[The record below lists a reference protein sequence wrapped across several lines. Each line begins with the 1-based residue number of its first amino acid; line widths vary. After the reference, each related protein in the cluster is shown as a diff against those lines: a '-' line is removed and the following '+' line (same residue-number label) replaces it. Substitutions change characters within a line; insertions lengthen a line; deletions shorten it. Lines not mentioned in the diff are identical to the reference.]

1 MRPLLDRM
9 GFSVSWTPCAQCPQ
23 SPRRDYRGWNV
34 PLSLVPLWLLCGTI
48 TGAVSVKVIVNRPS
62 VQVRR
67 GGSVLLPCSFR
78 TTAALNRLN
87 IIWTVSPLLQP
98 QLPLQVISYEQ
109 GQIVE
114 SVSEY
119 TGRVQFA
126 FHPTTDASILINQ
139 SRSSDTGTYHCTVIN
154 PPDGTTPNI
163 GLVGLTVLVEPSR
176 PVCSSEG
183 REEEGGSVRLRC
195 SIREGVPAPR
205 ILWEKIPGEGPA
217 LITSQEGDLQG
228 SVTLNNVTP
237 RASGFYRCTVSN
249 QLGSQTCTIELHIQV
264 AVLSMVGVIVGVAIA
279 LIMGVVL
286 LALFA
291 IVLHLHQQSR
301 GTWQDQELRDCKI
314 QGRREEPEMEGAKM
328 NTVSPGKRSE
338 VTQSPE
344 FNVVQLSR
352 VIKPMWLLSRQTSE
366 APRHLLY
373 EQRPT
378 PRGAALGPVGGKGE
392 EFVSESEEGD
402 VWGRSNSDPSRDPP
416 PELSVSYS
424 STNSGFLV

>member
-264 AVLSMVGVIVGVAIA
+264 
-279 LIMGVVL
+279 
-286 LALFA
+286 
-291 IVLHLHQQSR
+291 VLHLHQQSR
-301 GTWQDQELRDCKI
+301 GTWQDQELRDC
-314 QGRREEPEMEGAKM
+314 KM